1 MNDYSATPARPRIG
15 WRPTLLF
22 WIVAAIVLFILLIAA
37 IAGGFAG
44 VLVFLGIIA
53 LITGLYALLFK
64 RRTWVGLPHRK
75 SALAVTVAGILAFM
89 LGGMVAAGAA
99 PSPDA
104 STAALVTQQQSSE
117 TATARPMPTE
127 TNLAQ
132 TTCSTADEST
142 YSGEILICTAGSDGQ
157 LVWLPEAESR
167 KVLEARE
174 AKAKAAAAKIAAD
187 KAAAQKAAAKAAA
200 DKLAAE
206 KAAAKAAA
214 DKRAA
219 EKVAA
224 EAAAARKAA
233 EKAAADQAAA
243 AQAAADR
250 AAQQAAAEQA
260 ARQAVVPVVPAAP
273 ASVYYGNC
281 SAARAAGAAP
291 VYAGSPG
298 YGVHLDR
305 DRDGVGCE

>member
-1 MNDYSATPARPRIG
+1 MNHNNAAPARPETS
-15 WRPTLLF
+15 WKPTRLF
-22 WIVAAIVLFILLIAA
+22 WIVAVIVLFILLIAA
-37 IAGGFAG
+37 LSSGFAG

-53 LITGLYALLFK
+53 LLTGLYALLFK
-64 RRTWVGLPHRK
+64 RRTWVGIPHRK
-75 SALAVTVAGILAFM
+75 SAAVVTTAGILAFM
-89 LGGMVAAGAA
+89 LGGVVGAGAT
-99 PSPDA
+99 PNSDNN
-104 STAALVTQQQSSE
+104 TAALVTEQQPTT
-117 TATARPMPTE
+117 TATPTE
-127 TNLAQ
+127 TNPAESPC
-132 TTCSTADEST
+132 TTVDESKT
-142 YSGEILICTAGSDGQ
+142 YNGETFICTVGSDDR
-157 LVWLPEAESR
+157 LVWLAEAESR
-167 KVLEARE
+167 SLVEARE
-174 AKAKAAAAKIAAD
+174 VKAKAAAVKLAAD

-214 DKRAA
+214 DKLAA
-219 EKVAA
+219 EKAAA

-243 AQAAADR
+243 AEAAAAQAAAEHA
-250 AAQQAAAEQA
+250 AAQQAAQQA
-260 ARQAVVPVVPAAP
+260 VVPAAP

>member
-1 MNDYSATPARPRIG
+1 MNDNSAASARSRIG
-15 WRPTLLF
+15 WKPTKLF
-22 WIVAAIVLFILLIAA
+22 WIVAVIVLFILLVAA
-37 IAGGFAG
+37 LSGGFGG

-53 LITGLYALLFK
+53 LLTGLYALLFK
-64 RRTWVGLPHRK
+64 RRTWVGIPHRK
-75 SALAVTVAGILAFM
+75 SAAAVTVSGILVFM
-89 LGGMVAAGAA
+89 LGGVVAAGAT
-99 PSPDA
+99 PSSDD
-104 STAALVTQQQSSE
+104 STASLVTEQQPTVTS
-117 TATARPMPTE
+117 TPTPTE
-127 TNLAQ
+127 TNPVQ
-132 TTCSTADEST
+132 SPCPVVDESRT
-142 YSGEILICTAGSDGQ
+142 YNGEVLICTVGSDDQ
-157 LVWLPEAESR
+157 LIWLAEAESR
-167 KVLEARE
+167 SLVEARE
-174 AKAKAAAAKIAAD
+174 AKAKAAAVKLAAD

-206 KAAAKAAA
+206 KAAAKAAS
-214 DKRAA
+214 DKLAA
-219 EKVAA
+219 EKAAA

-243 AQAAADR
+243 AKAAAAR
-250 AAQQAAAEQA
+250 AAAEQA
-260 ARQAVVPVVPAAP
+260 AAQQAAQQAVVPAAPAP